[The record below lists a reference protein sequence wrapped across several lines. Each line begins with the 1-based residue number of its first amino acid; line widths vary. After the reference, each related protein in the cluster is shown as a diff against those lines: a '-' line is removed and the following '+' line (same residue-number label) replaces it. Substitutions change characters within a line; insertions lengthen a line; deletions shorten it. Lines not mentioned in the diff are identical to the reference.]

1 MKYKIELSFR
11 GTGVIGI
18 KLTEEEKDEL
28 LDQDLEE
35 VYMDWCEKKD
45 FEYDFE
51 YTFLTKNTDR
61 YLLTI
66 KDEADN
72 VVYESE
78 DVKDLLKNDKTW
90 DIEDFDYEM
99 QGEEDGY
106 YLLDIPTIKGCFY
119 TGELDIDGEFDPS
132 KLYVVQSDRI
142 SDELTGDTMY
152 PITLYYQKEETP
164 NLDNDMVYMEFESD
178 LGEQYWDI
186 YLMKLEYGDEWHD
199 LKREED

>member
-1 MKYKIELSFR
+1 MKYNIELSFR

-28 LDQDLEE
+28 LNQDLEE
-35 VYMDWCEKKD
+35 VYMDWCEKKG

-51 YTFLTKNTDR
+51 YTFLTENTDR

-90 DIEDFDYEM
+90 EIEDFDYEM

-142 SDELTGDTMY
+142 NDELTGDTMY

-186 YLMKLEYGDEWHD
+186 YLMKLEYGDEWQN